1 MTGHDKKIE
10 SNNSPRE
17 RGAVIVE
24 AAIALPV
31 FLFAMI
37 TLYSIIQMAY
47 VQARMSTALNCAA
60 KELAEYSHVFYA
72 TGLNDVFSGSGGASS
87 ELANQV
93 SEFLT
98 TVGGELGPIDSGL
111 GQYVNDAGQAIS
123 GDSLVDLA
131 KYKLGQT
138 LAEQMMRK
146 NMVTGSGDSPEA
158 FMHRNRITNFNMD
171 GSNFLEENS
180 KKIFMRANY
189 DIEVIKLL
197 NIDITFHMSS
207 CAYTEAWGGE

>member
-1 MTGHDKKIE
+1 MTEYKERIK
-10 SNNSPRE
+10 SNKRLRE

-24 AAIALPV
+24 AAVALPV

-47 VQARMSTALNCAA
+47 VQSRMSTALDCAA

-72 TGLNDVFSGSGGASS
+72 TGLNNVLSGSGGASS

-98 TVGGELGPIDSGL
+98 TVGDQLGTIDSGL
-111 GQYVNDAGQAIS
+111 GQYVNDAGQALS

-131 KYKLGQT
+131 KYGLGQT
-138 LAEQMMRK
+138 LAEQMMKK
-146 NMVTGSGDSPEA
+146 NMVTGSSDSPEA
-158 FMHRNRITNFNMD
+158 FMHRNHITNFNMD
-171 GSNFLEENS
+171 GSNFLEGNS